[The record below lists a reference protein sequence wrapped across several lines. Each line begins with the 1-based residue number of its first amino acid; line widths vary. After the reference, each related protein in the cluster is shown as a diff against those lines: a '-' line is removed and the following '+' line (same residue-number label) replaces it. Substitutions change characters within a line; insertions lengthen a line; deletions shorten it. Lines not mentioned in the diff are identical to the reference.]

1 MELLQTYS
9 QKLIDLV
16 WQIGP
21 RFLYALIALMI
32 GLWVIKILSRITE
45 KSLQKARV
53 EVSLQKF
60 IISLIRIGLKIL
72 LLISVASM
80 LGIATTSFIA
90 VLGAAG
96 LAVGLALQGSLANF
110 AGGVLILLIKPFK
123 VGNVIEAQGYIGKV
137 DQIQIFNTILKTFD
151 NKTIFI
157 PNASLSNGNITNFS
171 LEPTRRVD
179 MTFGVGYN
187 DDIKKARQILTD
199 LVNGDE
205 RILKEP
211 APTVVVLELAESSVN
226 FAVRV
231 WVNSGDYWSVFTDFQ
246 EKVKL
251 ALTNKAL
258 AFRFRSA
265 TCTCTGRIDDV
276 LR

>member
-1 MELLQTYS
+1 MDLLQTYS

-32 GLWVIKILSRITE
+32 GLWAIRIFSRITE
-45 KSLQKARV
+45 NSLQKARV

-60 IISLIRIGLKIL
+60 IISLIRVGLKIL

-123 VGNVIEAQGYIGKV
+123 VGDVIEAQGYIGKV

-151 NKTIFI
+151 NKTVFI
-157 PNASLSNGNITNFS
+157 PNAVLSNGNITNFS
-171 LEPTRRVD
+171 LEATRRVD

-187 DDIKKARQILTD
+187 DDIKKARQILTE
-199 LVNGDE
+199 LVNADE

-211 APTVVVLELAESSVN
+211 PPSVVVVELAESSVN

-231 WVNSGDYWSVFTDFQ
+231 WVKSGDYWNVFTDFQ

-251 ALTNKAL
+251 A
-258 AFRFRSA
+258 FDEQGISIPFPQR
-265 TCTCTGRIDDV
+265 DV
-276 LR
+276 HLYRQN